1 MKPRS
6 TPLPLAALVLTA
18 LLSGIFTGAKYQQNS
33 QTGPATAQTGPTA
46 AAPAPS
52 ASASSPATEE
62 QAAGTSGP
70 APEGGTTAQQD
81 LWPELDRLLAE
92 LKAEEQAA
100 AGQTGLANNAA
111 PATASPGTAENAAA
125 PSALPSLEPLI
136 EASSATWLTS
146 SLEQRLLNSLA
157 MVKQIFKDQPE
168 RIQIEQVQALE
179 NCISAAAA
187 ESDLGELQVKELAAA
202 CALALNWR

>member
-1 MKPRS
+1 MKPRP

-18 LLSGIFTGAKYQQNS
+18 LLSGIFAGAKYQQNS
-33 QTGPATAQTGPTA
+33 QTGPSTVQTGPTA
-46 AAPAPS
+46 AAPGPS
-52 ASASSPATEE
+52 ASVSSPVTAGHPASTSSPAPENGTTEE
-62 QAAGTSGP
+62 Q
-70 APEGGTTAQQD
+70 E

-100 AGQTGLANNAA
+100 AGQTGRANSAA
-111 PATASPGTAENAAA
+111 PAPASPAAAENATA
-125 PSALPSLEPLI
+125 PSARPSLEPLI

-157 MVKQIFKDQPE
+157 MLKQIFKDQPE
-168 RIQIEQVQALE
+168 RIQTEQVQALE
-179 NCISAAAA
+179 SCISAAAA